1 MSRASK
7 TKSKG
12 YSEQA
17 IQNWLENILLQS
29 KYVSNA
35 VSYKQQGVLTREK
48 GLVVDFTNGQQFQ
61 ITIVDSTN

>member
-7 TKSKG
+7 TKSKV

-48 GLVVDFTNGQQFQ
+48 GLVVDFANGQQFQ

>member
-7 TKSKG
+7 TKSKV

>member
-7 TKSKG
+7 TKSKV

-35 VSYKQQGVLTREK
+35 VSYKQQGVLTRDK

>member
-7 TKSKG
+7 TKSKV

-61 ITIVDSTN
+61 ITLVDSTK

>member
-7 TKSKG
+7 TKSKVH
-12 YSEQA
+12 SEQA

>member
-7 TKSKG
+7 TKSKR

-17 IQNWLENILLQS
+17 VQNWLENILLQS
-29 KYVSNA
+29 KHVSNA